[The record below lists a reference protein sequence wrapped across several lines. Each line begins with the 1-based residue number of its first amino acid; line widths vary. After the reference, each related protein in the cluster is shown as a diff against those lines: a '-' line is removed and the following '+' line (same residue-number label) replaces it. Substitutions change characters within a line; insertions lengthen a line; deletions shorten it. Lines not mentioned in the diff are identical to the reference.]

1 MENGNFITLTT
12 DFGLTDPYV
21 AEIKGVIFQRNPT
34 AQIIDLTH
42 AIAPQ
47 DIMGGALTIYSSYQ
61 YFPLG
66 TVHLI
71 VVDPGVGSD
80 RALLA
85 ARGDNYTFVAP
96 DNGILS
102 LFLKNNLL
110 QSIHRI
116 KNKSLFRQRISS
128 TFHGRDIMGPVAA
141 ELAQGL
147 NLKEVGPVVDPRSCV
162 CLNCSSSSWKDGV
175 LCGKVIHIDHFG
187 NIRTSITR
195 DDLGFDP
202 LLSFEHL
209 EIKGQVINVLSSCYS
224 QHPPGEILALIDSGG
239 FVEIAVC
246 QGNAAVILAVHP
258 GDPVRMH
265 LKLGSSGKRVP
276 SSM

>member
-21 AEIKGVIFQRNPT
+21 AEIKGVILQRNPT

-42 AIAPQ
+42 AVAPQ
-47 DIMGGALTIYSSYQ
+47 DVMGGALTIYSSYQ

-80 RALLA
+80 RAILVA
-85 ARGDNYTFVAP
+85 SGANYTFVAP

-116 KNKSLFRQRISS
+116 KNKSLFRRRISS

-147 NLKEVGPVVDPRSCV
+147 NLKEVGPTVDPKSCV
-162 CLNCSSSSWKDGV
+162 CLDCSHSSWENGV
-175 LCGKVIHIDHFG
+175 LCGKVVHVDHFG

-195 DDLGFDP
+195 DDLGVEP
-202 LLSFEHL
+202 LLSFEQV
-209 EIKGQVINVLSSCYS
+209 EIQGQMINALSSCYS
-224 QHPPGEILALIDSGG
+224 QHSPGEMLALIDSAG

-246 QGNAAVILAVHP
+246 QGNAAEILAVHP
-258 GDPVRMH
+258 GDPVQMR
-265 LKLGSSGKRVP
+265 LKL
-276 SSM
+276 